1 MTFCGF
7 LFYTEGMRR
16 ILLLVFFSLF
26 FFSFFGVS
34 FAQQTDTSFGL
45 AVPIPI
51 EDPSATDSSIIGFFK
66 GEYIASK
73 TPYDRAIVG
82 VVSEH
87 PAATFTIEG
96 ISKYPVLTSGTAL
109 VRVSSKNGPIKRGD
123 LITTSSVSG
132 VGMKATKSGNVLG
145 SALQDINTADPKTI
159 GKIAVALNIH
169 YSYAQPPAL
178 TALFD
183 LVNLSSIA
191 VFEEPTLVFRYVLA
205 GFIILIA
212 FILGFVLFG
221 RTARS
226 GVEAL
231 GRNPLAARTIQFGI
245 LFTLSITIAIILSG
259 FIIAYLILRL

>member
-1 MTFCGF
+1 MRLIFPIVFFF
-7 LFYTEGMRR
+7 LFF
-16 ILLLVFFSLF
+16 L
-26 FFSFFGVS
+26 SFFDLS
-34 FAQQTDTSFGL
+34 FAQQNDASFGV

-51 EDPSATDSSIIGFFK
+51 EDPSATDSSIISFSK
-66 GEYIASK
+66 GAYIASQ
-73 TPYDRAIVG
+73 TPYDKAIVG

-87 PAATFTIEG
+87 SALTFTIEG

-109 VRVSSKNGPIKRGD
+109 VRVSTLNGPIKKGD
-123 LITTSSVSG
+123 LVTASSVPG

-145 SALQDINTADPKTI
+145 SALADFSASDPKTV
-159 GKIAVALNIH
+159 GKIAVVVNIH
-169 YSYAQPPAL
+169 YSYAQPAAV

-183 LVNLSSIA
+183 LINLSSIA
-191 VFEEPTLVFRYVLA
+191 VFEEPTVVFRYVLA
-205 GFIILIA
+205 GLVILIA

-259 FIIAYLILRL
+259 FVIAYLILRL